1 MSKQDNK
8 SQFDMGMTLKKAHQD
23 QVQALRVVNINNYVQ
38 DWYSRVIPTYN
49 EDGSVISA
57 KFYQDNTKPNYKISF
72 ISNASNA
79 LVGKYFLINTG
90 GNRRKFYI
98 WYDNAS
104 NDGVDPAIPGRDG
117 IRIELENN
125 DPASIVAFATASALK
140 LTQEFSAITTGF
152 TPILEVGSVEKG
164 YADPISS
171 GDTGFVMTVLEP
183 GRSNLIK
190 EIVLPQVPNCR
201 YVFNQVENEFTLIDT
216 SPISV
221 TIDNPTLETGPIKGT
236 IDGSPTGVEYTF
248 VNNVKNQILATH
260 DRVQEIVYEDF
271 GTKNQRIKEI
281 NYTSSL
287 FPGVIAKKILTYVLE
302 SGRYKRTNIIWS
314 IE

>member
-72 ISNASNA
+72 INNSSNV
-79 LVGKYFLINTG
+79 LIGKYFLINTG

-98 WYDNAS
+98 WYDNSA
-104 NDGVDPAIPGRDG
+104 NDGVDPAIVGREG
-117 IRIELENN
+117 IRVELENN

-171 GDTGFVMTVLEP
+171 GDTGFVITILEP

-190 EIVLPQVPNCR
+190 EISLPQVPNCR

-221 TIDNPTLETGPIKGT
+221 TIDNPTFETGPIKGT
-236 IDGSPTGVEYTF
+236 IDGTPNGVEFTF
-248 VNNVKNQILATH
+248 VNNIKNQILATH
-260 DRVQEIVYEDF
+260 DRVQEIVYADF
-271 GTKNQRIKEI
+271 GTKDQRITQINYSSDTFPGVVARKSI
-281 NYTSSL
+281 NYTL
-287 FPGVIAKKILTYVLE
+287 VGT
-302 SGRYKRTNIIWS
+302 RYRRDEIIWE
-314 IE
+314 II

>member
-1 MSKQDNK
+1 
-8 SQFDMGMTLKKAHQD
+8 
-23 QVQALRVVNINNYVQ
+23 
-38 DWYSRVIPTYN
+38 
-49 EDGSVISA
+49 
-57 KFYQDNTKPNYKISF
+57 
-72 ISNASNA
+72 
-79 LVGKYFLINTG
+79 
-90 GNRRKFYI
+90 
-98 WYDNAS
+98 
-104 NDGVDPAIPGRDG
+104 
-117 IRIELENN
+117 
-125 DPASIVAFATASALK
+125 
-140 LTQEFSAITTGF
+140 
-152 TPILEVGSVEKG
+152 
-164 YADPISS
+164 
-171 GDTGFVMTVLEP
+171 MTVLEP

-216 SPISV
+216 SPVSV

-281 NYTSSL
+281 NYTSNL